1 MAKES
6 QTRRFCRCIKK
17 VRETVKARKGSSKE
31 SGAIAIC
38 VTSVLQ
44 GKTKKRTLKKFHCK
58 TRNGKKARVI
68 TQPRLQG
75 GSSSMSRAKSRSGS
89 RSYADPSRYYITLE
103 PDGESVKIHRPRG
116 TFILREGDLA
126 TGVLYLNATKR
137 VSFKLKRISFGPDQG
152 RDLVI
157 KKLSFKFIHKGKSA
171 SPTLFLG
178 NEKEIQFENL
188 RDGVAVPSHQF
199 ALLAKHIQKID

>member
-1 MAKES
+1 
-6 QTRRFCRCIKK
+6 
-17 VRETVKARKGSSKE
+17 
-31 SGAIAIC
+31 
-38 VTSVLQ
+38 
-44 GKTKKRTLKKFHCK
+44 
-58 TRNGKKARVI
+58 
-68 TQPRLQG
+68 
-75 GSSSMSRAKSRSGS
+75 
-89 RSYADPSRYYITLE
+89 
-103 PDGESVKIHRPRG
+103 VKIHRPRG

-178 NEKEIQFENL
+178 DEKEIQFENL

>member
-6 QTRRFCRCIKK
+6 QTKRFCRCIKK
-17 VRETVKARKGSSKE
+17 VQKTVKARKGSSKE

-58 TRNGKKARVI
+58 GTPRVI
-68 TQPRLQG
+68 TQPTLG
-75 GSSSMSRAKSRSGS
+75 GSRSAASRTKSGS
-89 RSYADPSRYYITLE
+89 RSYADPSRYYISLE

-116 TFILREGDLA
+116 AFILREGDLV
-126 TGVLYLNATKR
+126 TGVLYLNATKQMA
-137 VSFKLKRISFGPDQG
+137 FKLKRISFGPD
-152 RDLVI
+152 RIV
-157 KKLSFKFIHKGKSA
+157 KKLSFKFIHEGKSA

-178 NEKEIQFENL
+178 DEKEIQFENL
-188 RDGVAVPSHQF
+188 RGGVAVPSHQF
-199 ALLAKHIQKID
+199 ALLAKHIRQTV

>member
-6 QTRRFCRCIKK
+6 QTKRFCRCIKK
-17 VRETVKARKGSSKE
+17 VQKTVKARKGSSKE

-68 TQPRLQG
+68 TQTRLG
-75 GSSSMSRAKSRSGS
+75 GSRSAASRTKSGS

-116 TFILREGDLA
+116 AFILREGDLV
-126 TGVLYLNATKR
+126 TGVLYLNATKQM
-137 VSFKLKRISFGPDQG
+137 VFKLKRISFA
-152 RDLVI
+152 RDRIV
-157 KKLSFKFIHKGKSA
+157 KKLSFKFIHEGKSA

-178 NEKEIQFENL
+178 DEKEIQFENL
-188 RDGVAVPSHQF
+188 RGGVAVPSHQF
-199 ALLAKHIQKID
+199 ALLAKHIRKIA

>member
-126 TGVLYLNATKR
+126 TGVLYLNTGNKM
-137 VSFKLKRISFGPDQG
+137 VFKLKRISFGTD
-152 RDLVI
+152 RVI
-157 KKLSFKFIHKGKSA
+157 KKLSFKFIYEGKSA

-178 NEKEIQFENL
+178 DGKEIQFENL
-188 RDGVAVPSHQF
+188 RGGVAVPSHQF